1 MKEQPMI
8 LAVDDDAATLSLV
21 KDLLSADGY
30 LVDTAVNG
38 RKALSRLEA
47 HPYDLVLTDMLMP
60 EMGGMELVQY
70 LRLNH
75 PDTLIIVFTGF
86 ANYQDAVS
94 AVKLGAFDY
103 LTKPLQPE
111 ILRHAVKR
119 ALEHQ
124 RLSRSHRD
132 LELVFKGAEAMG
144 WQALELVLTT
154 PEAQV
159 LKVLREKLEQQK
171 DLKKVGHLIL
181 AAARDLV
188 QATRSS
194 IFLFDASKGQFS
206 GLAAL
211 GSGAKARAG
220 AVKSA
225 GEGLMG
231 YVATHRR
238 PLLVA
243 DLSKE
248 SRFPLLGVRSA
259 YDTQGLMIIP
269 MMGYKFWGLIN
280 LTDRQDKQ
288 SFGPRDLFLG
298 WLLGRLLVE
307 ILESREPPAEF
318 VPQPLEGPWVFE
330 EVPLGLALLDQ
341 DLKVVQSNPALER
354 LSGLKGRELVGQEI
368 FPRLGLSPQDQE
380 KLERAFRQV
389 LSNQELKEFSSLKT
403 DYQGKPRR
411 FLGVK
416 MVPWPSDRQARRGL
430 LLVEDVSE
438 LERLKQRLNLY
449 EHLAIMGK
457 LALCVA
463 HELNNPLD
471 GIRRYLS
478 LALMKKEDHQ
488 EVERYLTEAQKGLQ
502 KMSLSIKSLL
512 FSANPFKAPPRVTD
526 NLHSLL
532 QDAIRI
538 MMFQA
543 SDQRVQV
550 AFHPAPEFQNMVME
564 ADLYY
569 VFINVIKNALEAM
582 PQGGQ
587 LTVNGTLHKDRVEI
601 AFEDTGPGLSPQEVD
616 QIFQPFYSTKKG
628 AQGLGLGLGLSI
640 CQKILNRYGGRL
652 VVASQP
658 GEGSKVSV
666 ILPQAGPGGQGGQ

>member
-1 MKEQPMI
+1 MKEQPLI
-8 LAVDDDAATLSLV
+8 LAVDDDTATVSLV
-21 KDLLSADGY
+21 KDILSAEGY

-38 RKALSRLEA
+38 REALSRLEA
-47 HPYDLVLTDMLMP
+47 HPYDLVLTDMMMP
-60 EMGGMELVQY
+60 EMGGKELVQY

-86 ANYQDAVS
+86 ASYQDAVD

-103 LTKPLQPE
+103 LTKPLEPE
-111 ILRHAVKR
+111 ILRHAIRR

-132 LELVFKGAEAMG
+132 LELVFEGAEAMG
-144 WQALELVLTT
+144 WQALELVLAA
-154 PEAQV
+154 PEAEV
-159 LKVLREKLEQQK
+159 LKALRKKVGRQQ
-171 DLKKVGHLIL
+171 DLKKVGRLIL
-181 AAARDLV
+181 EAARDLV

-194 IFLFDASKGQFS
+194 IFLFDPLKGQFS

-211 GSGAKARAG
+211 GPGAEARAG

-248 SRFPLLGVRSA
+248 SRFPLLGVRSS

-288 SFGPRDLFLG
+288 PFGPRDLFLG

-307 ILESREPPAEF
+307 ILESREIPTESGSPPLQA
-318 VPQPLEGPWVFE
+318 PWVSE
-330 EVPLGLALLDQ
+330 EVHLGLALLDQ
-341 DLKVVQSNPALER
+341 NLKVVQSNPALER
-354 LSGLKGRELVGQEI
+354 LSGLKGEELVGQEI
-368 FPRLGLSPQDQE
+368 IPRLGLSPLDQE
-380 KLERAFRQV
+380 KLEQAFRQV
-389 LSNQELKEFSSLKT
+389 LSTQELQEFPSLKT
-403 DYQGKPRR
+403 LPQEKALR

-416 MVPWPSDRQARRGL
+416 MVPWPSDQQARQGL
-430 LLVEDVSE
+430 LLVENVSE

-502 KMSLSIKSLL
+502 KMSLSIKSLM

-532 QDAIRI
+532 QDAIKI

-550 AFHPAPEFQNMVME
+550 AFHPAPEFKNMMME

-569 VFINVIKNALEAM
+569 VFINIIKNALQAM
-582 PQGGQ
+582 PQGGE

-601 AFEDTGPGLSPQEVD
+601 AFEDTGRGLSPQELD

-628 AQGLGLGLGLSI
+628 APGLGLGLSI
-640 CQKILNRYGGRL
+640 CQKILDRYGGRL
-652 VVASQP
+652 VVESRP
-658 GEGSKVSV
+658 GEGTRVSV
-666 ILPQAGPGGQGGQ
+666 TLPHTEPRGQDAH

>member
-1 MKEQPMI
+1 MKEQPLI
-8 LAVDDDAATLSLV
+8 LAVDDDTATVSLV
-21 KDLLSADGY
+21 KDILSAEGY
-30 LVDTAVNG
+30 LVDTAVSG
-38 RKALSRLEA
+38 REALSRLEA
-47 HPYDLVLTDMLMP
+47 HPYDLVLTDMMMP
-60 EMGGMELVQY
+60 EMVGKELVQY

-86 ANYQDAVS
+86 ASYQDAVD

-103 LTKPLQPE
+103 LTKPLEPE
-111 ILRHAVKR
+111 ILRHAIRR

-132 LELVFKGAEAMG
+132 LELVFEGAEAMG
-144 WQALELVLTT
+144 WQALELVLTA
-154 PEAQV
+154 PEAEV
-159 LKVLREKLEQQK
+159 LKALRKKVGRQQ
-171 DLKKVGHLIL
+171 DLKKVGRLIL
-181 AAARDLV
+181 EAARDLV

-194 IFLFDASKGQFS
+194 IFLFDPLKGQIS

-211 GSGAKARAG
+211 GPGAEARAG

-248 SRFPLLGVRSA
+248 SRFPLLGVRSS

-288 SFGPRDLFLG
+288 PFGPRDLFLG

-307 ILESREPPAEF
+307 ILESREIQTESVSPPLQA
-318 VPQPLEGPWVFE
+318 PWVFE

-341 DLKVVQSNPALER
+341 NLKVVQSNPALER
-354 LSGLKGRELVGQEI
+354 LSGLKGEELVGQEI
-368 FPRLGLSPQDQE
+368 IPRLGLSPLDQE
-380 KLERAFRQV
+380 KLEQAFRQV
-389 LSNQELKEFSSLKT
+389 LSTQELQKFPSLKT
-403 DYQGKPRR
+403 LPQEKALR

-416 MVPWPSDRQARRGL
+416 MVPWPSDQKARQGL

-502 KMSLSIKSLL
+502 KMSLSIKSLM

-550 AFHPAPEFQNMVME
+550 AFHPAPEFQNMMME

-569 VFINVIKNALEAM
+569 VFINIIKNALQAM
-582 PQGGQ
+582 PQGGE

-601 AFEDTGPGLSPQEVD
+601 AFEDTGRGLSPQELD

-628 AQGLGLGLGLSI
+628 VPRLGLGLSI
-640 CQKILNRYGGRL
+640 CQKIFDRYGGRL
-652 VVASQP
+652 VVESRP
-658 GEGSKVSV
+658 GEGTRVSV
-666 ILPQAGPGGQGGQ
+666 TLPHTKPGGPNAH

>member
-1 MKEQPMI
+1 MKEQPLI
-8 LAVDDDAATLSLV
+8 LAVDDDPAILALV
-21 KDLLSADGY
+21 KDILSASGY
-30 LVDTAVNG
+30 LVDTAATG
-38 RKALSRLEA
+38 REALSRLEA
-47 HPYDLVLTDMLMP
+47 RPYDLVLTDMLMP

-75 PDTLIIVFTGF
+75 PDTLVIVFTGF
-86 ANYQDAVS
+86 ASYQDAVA

-111 ILRHAVKR
+111 ILRHAIER

-132 LELVFKGAEAMG
+132 LELVFQGAEALG
-144 WQALELVLTT
+144 WQALELVLSA
-154 PEAQV
+154 PEAEV
-159 LKVLREKLEQQK
+159 MRGLREKVLAQEDLKEVGQLILEAAK
-171 DLKKVGHLIL
+171 DLT
-181 AAARDLV
+181 

-194 IFLFDASKGQFS
+194 IFLFDAAKGQFT

-211 GSGAKARAG
+211 GPGAQARAK

-225 GEGLMG
+225 TEGIMG

-243 DLSKE
+243 DLTRE
-248 SRFPLLGVRSA
+248 SRLPILGWHSS

-269 MMGYKFWGLIN
+269 LTGYKFWGLIN

-288 SFGPRDLFLG
+288 PFGSRELFLG
-298 WLLGRLLVE
+298 WLLGRVLVE
-307 ILESREPPAEF
+307 T
-318 VPQPLEGPWVFE
+318 LEGREALVDSAPPPFQATWVSE
-330 EVPLGLALLDQ
+330 QVPVGLALLDGN
-341 DLKVVQSNPALER
+341 LKIVHYNSALER
-354 LSGLKGRELVGQEI
+354 LTYLKGKDLTGQEL
-368 FPRLGLSPQDQE
+368 FSHLGLTPQDQE
-380 KLERAFRQV
+380 KLEKAFRQV
-389 LSNQELKEFSSLKT
+389 LADQEPQEFSPLKT
-403 DYQGKPRR
+403 VPQEKTVR

-416 MVPWPSDRQARRGL
+416 MVPWTTGRQARRAL

-438 LERLKQRLNLY
+438 VERFKQRLNLY

-478 LALMKKEDHQ
+478 LALMRKEDHQ

-502 KMSLSIKSLL
+502 KMSLSIKSLM

-526 NLHSLL
+526 SLHNLL

-550 AFHPAPEFQNMVME
+550 AFHPASEFQTITTE

-569 VFINVIKNALEAM
+569 VFINIIKNALQAM
-582 PQGGQ
+582 PQGGG
-587 LTVNGTLHKDRVEI
+587 LTVNGYLHKDEVEI
-601 AFEDTGPGLSPQEVD
+601 IFEDTGKGLSPQELD
-616 QIFQPFYSTKKG
+616 QIFEPFYSTKPGAKG
-628 AQGLGLGLGLSI
+628 MGLGLSI
-640 CQKILNRYGGRL
+640 CQKILDRYGGRL
-652 VVASQP
+652 AVASQE
-658 GEGSKVSV
+658 GEGTKVSV
-666 ILPQAGPGGQGGQ
+666 ILPHRQPGGTHDQ

>member
-1 MKEQPMI
+1 MNEQPLI
-8 LAVDDDAATLSLV
+8 LAVDDDAVTLSLV
-21 KDLLSADGY
+21 KEILGADDY
-30 LVDTAVNG
+30 LVETAASG
-38 RKALSRLEA
+38 REALARLEA

-86 ANYQDAVS
+86 ASYQDAVA
-94 AVKLGAFDY
+94 AVKLGVFDY
-103 LTKPLQPE
+103 LAKPLQPE
-111 ILRHAVKR
+111 ILRHAVQR

-132 LELVFKGAEAMG
+132 LEMVFQGAEAMG
-144 WQALELVLTT
+144 WQALELVLNA
-154 PEAQV
+154 PEAEV
-159 LKVLREKLEQQK
+159 LKVLREKVGRQQ
-171 DLKKVGHLIL
+171 DLKKVGRLIL
-181 AAARDLV
+181 EAARDLV

-194 IFLFDASKGQFS
+194 IFLFDALKGQFS
-206 GLAAL
+206 GLTAL
-211 GSGAKARAG
+211 GPGAEARAG

-231 YVATHRR
+231 YVAAHRR

-248 SRFPLLGVRSA
+248 ARFSLLGIHSS

-269 MMGYKFWGLIN
+269 LMGYKFWGLIN

-288 SFGPRDLFLG
+288 PFGPRDLFLG

-307 ILESREPPAEF
+307 ILESREAPTEPVAA
-318 VPQPLEGPWVFE
+318 PLQAPWFSE
-330 EVPLGLALLDQ
+330 EVPLGLALLDEN
-341 DLKVVQSNPALER
+341 LKVIYFNPALEH
-354 LSGLKGRELVGQEI
+354 LSGLKGKELLGQEI
-368 FPRLGLSPQDQE
+368 FPRLGLSALDQE
-380 KLERAFRQV
+380 KLEQAFRKV
-389 LSNQELKEFSSLKT
+389 LATQKFQEFSPLKSV
-403 DYQGKPRR
+403 QPEKALR
-411 FLGVK
+411 FLGIK
-416 MVPWPSDRQARRGL
+416 MVPWPSDQQARQGL

-488 EVERYLTEAQKGLQ
+488 EVERYLTEAQRGLQ
-502 KMSLSIKSLL
+502 KMSLSIKSLM

-550 AFHPAPEFQNMVME
+550 AFHPPPEFQNILME

-569 VFINVIKNALEAM
+569 VFINVIKNALQAM
-582 PQGGQ
+582 PQGGE
-587 LTVNGTLHKDRVEI
+587 LTVHGTLHKDRVEI
-601 AFEDTGPGLSPQEVD
+601 SFEDTGRGLSAQELD
-616 QIFQPFYSTKKG
+616 QIFQPFYSAQKG
-628 AQGLGLGLGLSI
+628 AQGLGLGLSI
-640 CQKILNRYGGRL
+640 CQKILDRYGGRL

-658 GEGSKVSV
+658 GEGTRISV
-666 ILPQAGPGGQGGQ
+666 ILPQAESGGKDG

>member
-1 MKEQPMI
+1 MKEQPLI
-8 LAVDDDAATLSLV
+8 LAVDDDTATVSLV
-21 KDLLSADGY
+21 KDILSAEGY

-38 RKALSRLEA
+38 REALSRLEA
-47 HPYDLVLTDMLMP
+47 HPYDLVLTDMMMP
-60 EMGGMELVQY
+60 EMGGKELVQY

-86 ANYQDAVS
+86 ASYQDAVD

-103 LTKPLQPE
+103 LTKPLEPE
-111 ILRHAVKR
+111 ILRHAIRR

-132 LELVFKGAEAMG
+132 LELVFEGAEAMG
-144 WQALELVLTT
+144 WQALELVLTA
-154 PEAQV
+154 PEAEV
-159 LKVLREKLEQQK
+159 LKALRKKVGRQQ
-171 DLKKVGHLIL
+171 DLKKVGRLIL
-181 AAARDLV
+181 EAARDLV

-194 IFLFDASKGQFS
+194 IFLFDPLKGQFS

-211 GSGAKARAG
+211 GPGAEARAG

-248 SRFPLLGVRSA
+248 SRFPLLGVRSS

-288 SFGPRDLFLG
+288 PFGPRDLFLG

-307 ILESREPPAEF
+307 ILESRE
-318 VPQPLEGPWVFE
+318 VPTESGPRPLQAPWVSE
-330 EVPLGLALLDQ
+330 EVHLGLALLDQ
-341 DLKVVQSNPALER
+341 NLKVVQSNPALER
-354 LSGLKGRELVGQEI
+354 LSGLKGEELVGQEI
-368 FPRLGLSPQDQE
+368 IPRLGLSPLDQE
-380 KLERAFRQV
+380 KLEQAFRQV
-389 LSNQELKEFSSLKT
+389 LSTQELQEFPSLKT
-403 DYQGKPRR
+403 LPQEKALR

-416 MVPWPSDRQARRGL
+416 MVPWPSDQQARQGL
-430 LLVEDVSE
+430 LLVENVSE

-502 KMSLSIKSLL
+502 KMSLSIKSLM

-550 AFHPAPEFQNMVME
+550 AFHPAPEFQNMMME

-569 VFINVIKNALEAM
+569 VFINIIKNALQAM
-582 PQGGQ
+582 PQGGE

-601 AFEDTGPGLSPQEVD
+601 AFEDTGRGLSPQELD

-628 AQGLGLGLGLSI
+628 APGLGLGLSI
-640 CQKILNRYGGRL
+640 CQKILDRYGGRL
-652 VVASQP
+652 VVESQP
-658 GEGSKVSV
+658 GEGTRVSV
-666 ILPQAGPGGQGGQ
+666 TLPHTEPRGQDAH